1 MKKRKGKPQPLA
13 RIYPTALDRRIQSM
27 SDSALR
33 GLLGEVRQYRG
44 VGYVTG
50 DGAFKELRSPLL
62 PLLATDGMVLA
73 SETIVQLVFDE
84 VTRRWTETYDKDMLA
99 RTRAKTRKAKFT
111 PSQRKAFWKR
121 VRADVKANP
130 SRVKKSKRKKAKR

>member
-1 MKKRKGKPQPLA
+1 MKRKGKPQLSA
-13 RIYPTALDRRIQSM
+13 RIYPAALDRRIQSM

-33 GLLGEVRQYRG
+33 GLVGETRQYRK

-50 DGAFKELRSPLL
+50 DGAFKALRSPLL
-62 PLLATDGMVLA
+62 PLFTTDGMALA
-73 SETIVQLVFDE
+73 SETIVKLVLDE
-84 VTRRWTETYDKDMLA
+84 VQRRWTEAFDKQTLA
-99 RTRAKTRKAKFT
+99 RIRAKARKAKFT

-130 SRVKKSKRKKAKR
+130 SRVKKPKRKKAKR